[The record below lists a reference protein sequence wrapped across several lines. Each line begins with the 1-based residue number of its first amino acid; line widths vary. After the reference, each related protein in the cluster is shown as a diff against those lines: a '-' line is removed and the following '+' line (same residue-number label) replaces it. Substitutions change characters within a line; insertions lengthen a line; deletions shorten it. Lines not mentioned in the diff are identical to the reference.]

1 MHRLLRS
8 LLAATLIVVVT
19 ALPGGAQ
26 SQPGDGC
33 PNLVGQTVA
42 ADDIGLPSGGATITS
57 AQLVRAT
64 PQGSGPNGSVIPE
77 KPTYCEVQGTIA
89 SLDPA
94 APAITFQL
102 NLPVDWN
109 GKAVQYG
116 GGGFNGVLITG
127 LDPLRD
133 DPLDA
138 PLPLT
143 RGYATLGTD
152 SGHQA
157 SAYPPTEVA
166 AFSLNDE
173 ALDNFAYA
181 AYKKVHDVGQAV
193 MRDFYGQPAARSYFF
208 GGSEGGREGLTMAQR
223 FPDDYDGIVSV
234 VPVINWVGLQ
244 HAMLPSLQPQ
254 LNGSISSQQAALL
267 ARAVTDAC
275 DDLDGLADGVVNNYL
290 ACPANFH
297 PETLRCPGG
306 TDSGDTCLSEA
317 QIRSVEALHAPY
329 QFPFSLANGVDEYPQ
344 RLYGGESTPGGLQQ
358 WYVGDKP
365 PSVPVTADAPRLWL
379 FGENAIR
386 YFIARDPTF
395 DVRTYDPRNFVERLQ
410 QVSALM
416 DSTNPDLSAFYARGG
431 KLIVREN
438 AGDYAQ
444 SPLAGIR
451 YYSSVVARLGQ
462 PTVDEFMRLYVS
474 PASNHSG
481 QMRST
486 TDQLDVPTWV
496 DLLDP
501 LDRWVTSGQAP
512 DDALIQTRSAAAPP
526 FEVLGERPMCRYP
539 DYPQYLGGDRFQATS
554 YQCAPSTP

>member
-1 MHRLLRS
+1 
-8 LLAATLIVVVT
+8 
-19 ALPGGAQ
+19 
-26 SQPGDGC
+26 
-33 PNLVGQTVA
+33 
-42 ADDIGLPSGGATITS
+42 LPSGGANITS
-57 AQLVRAT
+57 AQLVSAT
-64 PQGSGPNGSVIPE
+64 PQGSGPNGTVLPE

-133 DPLDA
+133 DPVDA

-143 RGYATLGTD
+143 RGYATFGTD

-157 SAYPPTEVA
+157 SAYPPTELA
-166 AFSLNDE
+166 AFALNDE
-173 ALDNFAYA
+173 ALENFAYA
-181 AYKKVHDVGQAV
+181 SYKKVHDVAQAV
-193 MRDFYGQPAARSYFF
+193 MASFYGQPAARVYYF

-234 VPVINWVGLQ
+234 VPVINWVGLM
-244 HAMLPSLQPQ
+244 HAYFPTQ
-254 LNGSISSQQAALL
+254 LAELNDGWINPNKVAMVAK
-267 ARAVTDAC
+267 AVTDAC
-275 DDLDGLADGVVNNYL
+275 DDLDGLVDGVVNNYL

-306 TDSGDTCLSEA
+306 TDTGDGCLSDA
-317 QIRSVEALHAPY
+317 QIRALEAAHAPY
-329 QFPFSLANGVDEYPQ
+329 RFPFSLANAVVEYPQ
-344 RLYGGESTPGGLQQ
+344 WLYGGESTPAGMQQ
-358 WYVGDKP
+358 WIVGDKQ
-365 PSVPVTADAPRLWL
+365 PSLPVTVDGPRWWL
-379 FGENAIR
+379 YGGNTIR
-386 YFIARDPTF
+386 YFIARDPNF
-395 DVRTYDPRNFVERLQ
+395 DLRTYDPRNFAERVQ
-410 QVSALM
+410 DVSALM
-416 DSTNPDLSAFYARGG
+416 DSTNPDLSAFHARGG

-451 YYSSVVARLGQ
+451 YYSSVVARFGQ
-462 PTVDEFMRLYVS
+462 PMVDEFMRLYVS

-512 DDALIQTRSAAAPP
+512 EDALIQTRSAATPP
-526 FEVLGERPMCRYP
+526 FDVQAERPLCRYP